1 MQAMALPV
9 HLSHQVSRSIHV
21 LKEHD
26 CHLATLSFALVFSV
40 LFSCQGFVLCD
51 VEDHGGLA

>member
-26 CHLATLSFALVFSV
+26 GHLATQSFALVLSI
-40 LFSCQGFVLCD
+40 LFSCQGFVFCD
-51 VEDHGGLA
+51 VEGHRGLA